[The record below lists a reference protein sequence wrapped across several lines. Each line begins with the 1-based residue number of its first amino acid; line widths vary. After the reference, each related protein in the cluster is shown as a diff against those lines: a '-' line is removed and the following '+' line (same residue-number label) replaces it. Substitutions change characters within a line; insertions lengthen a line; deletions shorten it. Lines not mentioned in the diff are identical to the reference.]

1 MTRALVPDLS
11 ASHHVCGWGVWGL
24 LCGVQQLS
32 RWSGEG
38 SVGPVLGRSLGACAA
53 LGGEWT
59 MGNLG
64 KGSRVVPEQ
73 PLWLSLGSW
82 WHPPAGQPG
91 AASRLSTGLVR
102 RPFQGKILFLVQ
114 LPPRPLELLTILFSI
129 CKSLNAETCHPE
141 SDSVGWWSL
150 SRQGLGPVPAL
161 QQSRRPPRGSPGSW
175 KRSSSPTSPSCRRAG
190 RS

>member
-1 MTRALVPDLS
+1 
-11 ASHHVCGWGVWGL
+11 
-24 LCGVQQLS
+24 
-32 RWSGEG
+32 
-38 SVGPVLGRSLGACAA
+38 
-53 LGGEWT
+53 

-114 LPPRPLELLTILFSI
+114 LPPGPLELLTILFSI
-129 CKSLNAETCHPE
+129 CKSLNAEPCHPE
-141 SDSVGWWSL
+141 SDSVGWRSL
-150 SRQGLGPVPAL
+150 SRQGL
-161 QQSRRPPRGSPGSW
+161 SRRSQLSSRAAARLGAARKAGNAAPHLPRRAVGGLDV
-175 KRSSSPTSPSCRRAG
+175 RELVAVLRGHCRRVKYYV
-190 RS
+190 SFCHPEFPWWQH